1 MASLHGKVVCEK
13 HIAEMTSFFMT
24 KLNEKTDEITE
35 LADRIEVLNSRIQT
49 EQSLNVKILVDE
61 HVDTIC

>member
-1 MASLHGKVVCEK
+1 
-13 HIAEMTSFFMT
+13 MTSFFMT